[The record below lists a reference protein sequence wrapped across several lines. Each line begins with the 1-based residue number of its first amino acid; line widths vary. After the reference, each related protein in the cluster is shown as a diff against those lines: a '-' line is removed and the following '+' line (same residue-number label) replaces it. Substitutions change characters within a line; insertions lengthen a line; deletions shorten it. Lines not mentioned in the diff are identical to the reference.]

1 MIEKNI
7 HRVIKWLINNR
18 KAIGIIALGL
28 LLPMLILNF
37 TMDSTPFD
45 SLSNADDSAWLGFWG
60 GYLGAIVSIGG
71 LYWQTNK
78 QIKHERQKQN
88 NEIELQNEQIARQE
102 KERKEDIEREKEQY
116 YMESRPFFS
125 IEIKEIQPNNESYIT
140 DLFALKDPLAKFS
153 TTTNFGMVI
162 HNFAEK
168 PMMAVRIKMYP
179 FDTENFNEEV
189 VKINRIDK
197 NSSVQI
203 ESHALACLYSHIP
216 HKFLPQMKRLN
227 EALPARIE
235 VSLYTERYERI
246 RKFYRI
252 DSKYDKRVPNIVN
265 KIESNMQIRYF
276 QEGKTITEN
285 KNPEEFNEK
294 LRDDYSIDSFVE
306 SEKFM

>member
-1 MIEKNI
+1 MAN
-7 HRVIKWLINNR
+7 VADY
-18 KAIGIIALGL
+18 KAIRLALHRDKNGIIDFSEPGSGQNDITIPYGGNITLVV
-28 LLPMLILNF
+28 
-37 TMDSTPFD
+37 STLDYSPG
-45 SLSNADDSAWLGFWG
+45 SLQRFM
-60 GYLGAIVSIGG
+60 Y
-71 LYWQTNK
+71 K
-78 QIKHERQKQN
+78 
-88 NEIELQNEQIARQE
+88 IA
-102 KERKEDIEREKEQY
+102 
-116 YMESRPFFS
+116 ESRTDTVGGWVVMP
-125 IEIKEIQPNNESYIT
+125 ESSS

-276 QEGKTITEN
+276 Q
-285 KNPEEFNEK
+285 
-294 LRDDYSIDSFVE
+294 
-306 SEKFM
+306 